1 MEGVAYLK
9 LEMFCWLLNTV
20 YPELLIEWG
29 RDGERRVG
37 QEEGGN
43 RLESR
48 GRPGEAIPLR
58 KE

>member
-29 RDGERRVG
+29 RNGGWRVG
-37 QEEGGN
+37 QEEGGD

-48 GRPGEAIPLR
+48 GGPEEAIPLR